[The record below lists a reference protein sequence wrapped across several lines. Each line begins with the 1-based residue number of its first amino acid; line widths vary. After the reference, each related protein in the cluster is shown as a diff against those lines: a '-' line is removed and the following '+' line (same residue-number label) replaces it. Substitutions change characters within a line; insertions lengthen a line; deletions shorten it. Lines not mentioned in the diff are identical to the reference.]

1 MVDLTEELK
10 QLEIDTKR
18 WRRGRRG
25 APGQAFEGARPSS
38 RSKKTGG
45 TEENKR
51 RKQSNIKLRKQIE
64 RDQFEREYLSDSNQ
78 QLQQRPSLTDFD
90 RQFFN
95 ALDKKLEGDP
105 GQITD
110 EFLRTMY
117 SNYAQKV
124 EEGTAT
130 QEGYNRLQNVIFKYV
145 DIAPPSREGMPP
157 KITYK
162 YLGTK
167 KGGRIKKR
175 KNKIKKNYSKGGGV
189 RTANY

>member
-45 TEENKR
+45 TEENR
-51 RKQSNIKLRKQIE
+51 RRDREFDKLNLEPLFALFGQSGTGDRLKK
-64 RDQFEREYLSDSNQ
+64 
-78 QLQQRPSLTDFD
+78 RPSLTDFD
-90 RQFFN
+90 RQFSN
-95 ALDKKLEGDP
+95 ALDKKLEADP

-117 SNYAQKV
+117 SNYRQKI
-124 EEGTAT
+124 EEGIAT
-130 QEGYNRLQNVIFKYV
+130 QEGYNRLQNVIFKYA
-145 DIAPPSREGMPP
+145 DITPSSMEDMPP
-157 KITYK
+157 KITHK

>member
-45 TEENKR
+45 TEENR
-51 RKQSNIKLRKQIE
+51 RRDREFDKLNLESLFGQSGTGDRLKK
-64 RDQFEREYLSDSNQ
+64 
-78 QLQQRPSLTDFD
+78 RPSLTDFD
-90 RQFFN
+90 RQFSN
-95 ALDKKLEGDP
+95 ALDKKLEADP

-117 SNYAQKV
+117 SNYRQKI
-124 EEGTAT
+124 EEGIAT
-130 QEGYNRLQNVIFKYV
+130 QEGYNRLQNVIFKYA
-145 DIAPPSREGMPP
+145 DITPSSMEDMPP
-157 KITYK
+157 KITHK

>member
-38 RSKKTGG
+38 RSEKTGG
-45 TEENKR
+45 TEENRR
-51 RKQSNIKLRKQIE
+51 RKAEMLRSLKEWETGKSTQGGA
-64 RDQFEREYLSDSNQ
+64 
-78 QLQQRPSLTDFD
+78 SLTAFD

-95 ALDKKLEGDP
+95 ALDKKLEADP
-105 GQITD
+105 AQVTN
-110 EFLRTMY
+110 EFLSTMY